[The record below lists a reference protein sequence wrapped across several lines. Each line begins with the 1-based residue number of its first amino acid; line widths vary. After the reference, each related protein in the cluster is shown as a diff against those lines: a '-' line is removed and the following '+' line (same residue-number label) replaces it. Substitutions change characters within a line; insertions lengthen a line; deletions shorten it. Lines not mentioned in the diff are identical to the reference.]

1 MIEIISS
8 IFKKKEEKSSDLVPK
23 GITRVTYPFNG
34 YEDLSLRERYK
45 VIGNAILENK
55 MVMKKQ

>member
-45 VIGNAILENK
+45 VIGNAIL
-55 MVMKKQ
+55 